1 MTTSQ
6 SETQR
11 TKKETKRGHTGQS
24 QCPLKKWSVASALS
38 RANNTEY
45 GSCSFDHKITSN
57 VIFKRDGYGE
67 HLYLIHGCECKVVT
81 I

>member
-24 QCPLKKWSVASALS
+24 QCPLKKNGLSQALLVEQIILNMEAVPLTTKS
-38 RANNTEY
+38 QLTLSSKEMAMEN
-45 GSCSFDHKITSN
+45 
-57 VIFKRDGYGE
+57 IF
-67 HLYLIHGCECKVVT
+67 I
-81 I
+81 